1 LIGMAETQRL
11 TDLERASLVAY
22 LDGELNEVEV
32 RALGNKI
39 TQSVTARREIDA
51 LQKTWDL
58 LDYLPKPDL
67 APDFANRTM
76 TLALEDGQKGAKVAA
91 IAGHWGTIG
100 GRISALIGVAA
111 LTLMF
116 GYVAT
121 RWIWPDPSA
130 RLARD
135 LPIAEYLDEYR
146 EIGSYEFL
154 KLLEQSPV
162 LNEDAE

>member
-1 LIGMAETQRL
+1 MAETQRM

-39 TQSVTARREIDA
+39 TQSVTARREVDA

-67 APDFANRTM
+67 APDFATRTM
-76 TLALEDGQKGAKVAA
+76 ALALEDGQKGAKVAA
-91 IAGHWGTIG
+91 FAGHWGTIG
-100 GRISALIGVAA
+100 GRIAALIAVAS
-111 LTLMF
+111 LTLVV

-121 RWIWPDPSA
+121 RWVWPDPSA

-146 EIGSYEFL
+146 EIGTFDFL
-154 KLLEQSPV
+154 EKLEKSPI